1 MSNQA
6 SRLRALF
13 ARPGVIRLMGA
24 HNALGAKMAERAGFD
39 GVWSSSF
46 ELSASYGVPDAGLVT
61 MTEQLA
67 AAQSMSC
74 AVSIPVVA
82 DCDTGYGDANNV
94 VYMVRRF
101 ETAGIAAVCIEDKE
115 FPKRNSFLPG
125 AQELTAI
132 PEFQE
137 KIRAAKRTQRHP
149 DFLVIARVEALIAGC
164 GTAEALRRARAYAEA
179 GADAVLVHS
188 KEATLGELAEV
199 ARLWDQRAPLVAVP
213 TTYAGVT
220 VAELEALG
228 IKMVIYANQG
238 LRSALRAMEETYAE
252 ILRTGSTASVEGRIW
267 PMEAV
272 FEVQGALEL
281 RERGGPRELGRNGR
295 DRKVPLGMSPG
306 LLEPKA

>member
-1 MSNQA
+1 MFNQA

-13 ARPGVIRLMGA
+13 ARSGAIRLMGA
-24 HNALGAKMAERAGFD
+24 HDALGARMAERAGFD

-46 ELSASYGVPDAGLVT
+46 ELSASHGVPDAGLVT

-74 AVSIPVVA
+74 AVGIPVVA

-94 VYMVRRF
+94 AYMVRRF

-125 AQELTAI
+125 VQELTGI

-137 KIRAAKRTQRHP
+137 KVRAAKRTQRHP
-149 DFLVIARVEALIAGC
+149 DFVVIARVEALIAGC
-164 GTAEALRRARAYAEA
+164 GTAEAVRRAYAYAEA
-179 GADAVLVHS
+179 GADAILVHS
-188 KEATLGELAEV
+188 KEPTCGELAEV
-199 ARLWDQRAPLVAVP
+199 ARLWDQRVPLVAVP

-228 IKMVIYANQG
+228 IKMVIYANHG
-238 LRSALRAMEETYAE
+238 LRSSLRAMEETYAE
-252 ILRTGSTASVEGRIW
+252 ILRTGSTASVESRIW

-281 RERGGPRELGRNGR
+281 Q
-295 DRKVPLGMSPG
+295 DRKAPLALQPA
-306 LLEPKA
+306 LLERKA